1 MPFAGA
7 GLLYNR
13 AWILILG
20 ALTRA
25 DAEACWRLRLESLET
40 EPRALRESVVEHR
53 AKSIESVAARLGPG
67 EGEDFVM
74 GAFSGEQLVGMAG
87 FLRLE
92 EEKTRHRGC
101 IWGVYDKPAFRRQGM
116 ARAWL
121 SAIIKRVRSQKGL
134 EQITVVVSS
143 QRSAAKVLY
152 LSLGLKS
159 YRFEP
164 QALKVG
170 DI

>member
-1 MPFAGA
+1 MVWQVF
-7 GLLYNR
+7 
-13 AWILILG
+13 
-20 ALTRA
+20 
-25 DAEACWRLRLESLET
+25 
-40 EPRALRESVVEHR
+40 
-53 AKSIESVAARLGPG
+53 
-67 EGEDFVM
+67 F
-74 GAFSGEQLVGMAG
+74 
-87 FLRLE
+87 RLE

-134 EQITVVVSS
+134 EQITVAVSS
-143 QRSAAKVLY
+143 QRSAAKALY
-152 LSLGLKS
+152 LSLGFKS

-170 DI
+170 DIYVDEEWMALKNVGPTLMSANVARL